1 MTVEGSKFIL
11 LKNGMDLMESERVK
25 LEVILSHSKWLKLA
39 YELKEEF
46 RKIFETC
53 RTIEEGREQFVKWRS
68 ENPLYIL

>member
-39 YELKEEF
+39 Y
-46 RKIFETC
+46 
-53 RTIEEGREQFVKWRS
+53 
-68 ENPLYIL
+68 